1 MLDLPHP
8 STRYGPQT
16 GLVPTHLAASLD
28 PSRPVST
35 HVCGVSGSTAATS
48 GEGAALGRAGEV
60 RARRVRAHHRGGGP
74 SGGFGSRPG
83 AGPLRSGRALHGARW
98 GGARVEQGIRR
109 ECSFFQ
115 RSKCSQPEATV
126 RWSRTTRGP
135 ETVEKDDSQGL
146 VDSFHSLKS
155 REHDSRKKHE
165 KTIATYSICSC

>member
-1 MLDLPHP
+1 MGEQAKFERDEFE
-8 STRYGPQT
+8 RIIEAG
-16 GLVPTHLAASLD
+16 G
-28 PSRPVST
+28 RPV
-35 HVCGVSGSTAATS
+35 G
-48 GEGAALGRAGEV
+48 LGRDPAPV
-60 RARRVRAHHRGGGP
+60 RCVRDVRSTVRDGVGQ
-74 SGGFGSRPG
+74 GF
-83 AGPLRSGRALHGARW
+83 
-98 GGARVEQGIRR
+98 EQGIRR